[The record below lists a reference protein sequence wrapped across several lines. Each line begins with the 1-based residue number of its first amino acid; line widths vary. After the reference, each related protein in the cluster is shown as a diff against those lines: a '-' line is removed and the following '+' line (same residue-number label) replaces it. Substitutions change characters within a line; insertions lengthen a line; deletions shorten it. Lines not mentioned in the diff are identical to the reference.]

1 METLS
6 IFLQN
11 HIFMFIL
18 FFLLPSFLF
27 YLFFVFAWQLRCF
40 FFLSWSY
47 FSQCCLLFLFHILGL
62 ATFNFNVGLLHF
74 LCEGVWCLSSIDLNL
89 YTIDSFYFHC
99 LHTNLEKLCYRNF
112 LICFVFVVGYDV
124 NNCVSYV

>member
-6 IFLQN
+6 IFVHN

-18 FFLLPSFLF
+18 FFLLPLFIYFIFLSLHGNFGVFSFVMV
-27 YLFFVFAWQLRCF
+27 LFFTMF
-40 FFLSWSY
+40 FVIFVSY
-47 FSQCCLLFLFHILGL
+47 SCPCNIQFQF
-62 ATFNFNVGLLHF
+62 VGLLHF

-99 LHTNLEKLCYRNF
+99 LHTNLDKLCYRNF
-112 LICFVFVVGYDV
+112 HICFVVVGYDV
-124 NNCVSYV
+124 NNCVFYV